1 MGCKINI
8 RMWKKVQVS
17 QCNDYKNWLGFKC
30 RSYTSIFPFQKL
42 LFCTLGN
49 MGSKS
54 FGKQIP
60 ENEND
65 VEGCSAMQE
74 DKQDDEENIG
84 NLI

>member
-1 MGCKINI
+1 M
-8 RMWKKVQVS
+8 
-17 QCNDYKNWLGFKC
+17 
-30 RSYTSIFPFQKL
+30 FPFQRL

>member
-1 MGCKINI
+1 
-8 RMWKKVQVS
+8 
-17 QCNDYKNWLGFKC
+17 
-30 RSYTSIFPFQKL
+30 
-42 LFCTLGN
+42 

-65 VEGCSAMQE
+65 VEGCSAMHE